1 MVTSTID
8 LNVPAAQQS
17 LSAGAIRAQFA
28 RAANDIENLL
38 TASAA
43 SSTGHFR
50 SNDGARIVKLN
61 DRLFVGAATNND
73 GAKPNIATD
82 WLTDL
87 VNWPV
92 YNGTSAFVSPN
103 GGVAV
108 TAGSQTL
115 GFDPVEFGTTQTTIG
130 FAAFAMAN
138 NPGSYP
144 DDFFSAYAF
153 YGEGRTYPGTVSNAF
168 AAELEAINMRGE
180 HDSDPTPYRELT
192 LSATHALRLGSGGGQ
207 GLDPYD
213 AQAAISIVPNGAKF
227 RAGIVF
233 EKGALA
239 GADGATGFGTAMSL
253 GLGHM
258 LSWYYDDSSTGDR
271 ATFIT
276 STATQP
282 VDSLQFQNGAMLL
295 VSPAGKATA
304 SWAVVEDAVNG
315 VNFQP
320 AVAGQ
325 MPAIETF
332 GDDTHVDLTFKP
344 KGNGNLGAYCANFLF
359 YSDAG
364 NQMSGLVNSVTISDQ
379 TTTLEF
385 DNNGAFVYSQGA
397 GVLFSVARVAN
408 AVNYVSAYPA
418 VTGSAASLR
427 ATGTDTDVDLVLQGK
442 GAGTVGFEAPD
453 TSSASAGGASALPGA
468 PAGYLTLNINGAL
481 KKMPYWNA

>member
-8 LNVPAAQQS
+8 LNVPAAQHP

-61 DRLFVGAATNND
+61 DRLFVGAATDND

-138 NPGSYP
+138 NPGTYP

-207 GLDPYD
+207 DLDPYD

-239 GADGATGFGTAMSL
+239 GADGTTGFGTAMSL

-258 LSWYYDDSSTGDR
+258 LSWYYDDSSTGER

-282 VDSLQFQNGAMLL
+282 VDSLQFQNGALLL
-295 VSPAGKATA
+295 VSPAGKITA

-315 VNFQP
+315 LGFLP

-325 MPAIETF
+325 APTLETF
-332 GDDTHVDLTFKP
+332 GDDTNVDLKIKP
-344 KGNGNLGAYCANFLF
+344 KGAGNIAAYCNTLLF
-359 YSDAG
+359 YSDGGSQLA
-364 NQMSGLVNSVTISDQ
+364 GLVNGATDP
-379 TTTLEF
+379 TKMTTLEF
-385 DNNGAFVYSQGA
+385 NDYGAFVYSQGA
-397 GVLFSVARVAN
+397 GVLFSVSRVAS
-408 AVNYVSAYPA
+408 AVNYVSVYPS
-418 VTGSAASLR
+418 VTGSAVSFR
-427 ATGTDTDVDLVLQGK
+427 ATGADANVDLVLQGK
-442 GAGTVGFEAPD
+442 GTGTVGFEAPNT
-453 TSSASAGGASALPGA
+453 TSATAGGASALPGD
-468 PAGYLTLNINGAL
+468 PAGYVTLNINGAL